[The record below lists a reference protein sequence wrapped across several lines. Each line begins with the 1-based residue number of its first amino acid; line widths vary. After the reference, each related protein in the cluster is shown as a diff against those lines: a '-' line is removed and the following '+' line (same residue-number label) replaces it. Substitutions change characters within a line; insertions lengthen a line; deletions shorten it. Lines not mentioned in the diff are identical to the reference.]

1 MRIALLDMAFR
12 DPMLLGFVTMA
23 ALALGLLVYVIL
35 RSLTAGAEE
44 YGKRFTKD
52 AEATLDE
59 MFVYMPPSWILTLKL
74 SCSATAGLIGA
85 AIFASLPPTQLLVPI
100 LIAAVP
106 AFFAPD
112 IMIKRAYAKRIAKF
126 HTQMVDGL
134 TVLSNSMRS
143 GLSFSDS
150 MKMMTEEVRDPLAGE
165 FKLVMREISLG
176 QSQEKALENLT
187 RRVPL
192 EDLNLFV
199 ASINAVSRM
208 GKGIPEICE
217 RALHVIQERFRITR
231 RIDTM
236 TSEGRAQAFM
246 LCSAPF
252 ALMAI
257 LYFIDPSLTGM
268 LFTTF
273 PGAVIL
279 IAVIILD
286 VIGYLIIWRIISI
299 DI

>member
-1 MRIALLDMAFR
+1 
-12 DPMLLGFVTMA
+12 MLNLATTDTMVLGFVAMA
-23 ALALGLLVYVIL
+23 ALAIGLLVYVIL
-35 RSLTAGAEE
+35 RSLGAGAEE
-44 YGKRFTKD
+44 YGRRFTQQS
-52 AEATLDE
+52 EATLEE

-74 SCSATAGLIGA
+74 SCSAVAGLIGA
-85 AIFASLPPTQLLVPI
+85 AIFATLPPLQLLIPI
-100 LIAAVP
+100 LMAAVP

-112 IMIKRAYAKRIAKF
+112 IMIKRAYANRIAKF
-126 HTQMVDGL
+126 HTQMIDGL

-143 GLSFSDS
+143 GLSFQDS
-150 MKMMTEEVRDPLAGE
+150 MKMMTDEVRDPLSGE
-165 FKLVMREISLG
+165 FKLVLREISLG
-176 QSQEKALENLT
+176 QSQERALENLT
-187 RRVPL
+187 RRIPL

-217 RALHVIQERFRITR
+217 RALGVIQERFRITR

-257 LYFIDPSLTGM
+257 LYFIDPSLTGI

-273 PGAVIL
+273 PGAIIL
-279 IAVIILD
+279 IAVIVLD
-286 VIGYLIIWRIISI
+286 VIGYLIIWRIINI